1 MDSRLHWGFSKRAR
15 RKAACKFTG
24 MRACEATAKTGSPL
38 GSEDG
43 ITLLDA
49 LMATAILVT
58 VTTGVAGL
66 LTWSTRVVAV
76 AGTETTAVWLAQQK
90 LEQLAALEWSVDERG
105 LLRSDESTSV
115 AVDPMRASGP
125 GLRASP
131 GSAADVDTPEYM
143 DFTGSNGGW
152 RGSADPR
159 PGAAFV
165 RRWSVVPFAA
175 DPQNTLV
182 ITVSVRPLSE
192 AGRGSRQVSGGATL
206 QTVRTRLLRGSER

>member
-1 MDSRLHWGFSKRAR
+1 MP
-15 RKAACKFTG
+15 ACQTTG
-24 MRACEATAKTGSPL
+24 RTGPRF

-49 LMATAILVT
+49 LVATAILMT

-66 LTWSTRVVAV
+66 LTWSTRAAAV
-76 AGTETTAVWLAQQK
+76 AGTQTTAVWLAQQK

-105 LLRSDESTSV
+105 IARSDESTSV
-115 AVDPMRASGP
+115 AVDPMRDSGP

-143 DFTGSNGGW
+143 DFTGADGSW
-152 RGSADPR
+152 RGNAAPR

-165 RRWSVVPFAA
+165 RRWSVVPFAGDA
-175 DPQNTLV
+175 QNTLV

-192 AGRGSRQVSGGATL
+192 ARRGSRQVSSGATL
-206 QTVRTRLLRGSER
+206 QTVRTRLLRGGER

>member
-1 MDSRLHWGFSKRAR
+1 
-15 RKAACKFTG
+15 
-24 MRACEATAKTGSPL
+24 MRACRATGKTGPPI

-49 LMATAILVT
+49 LVATAILMT

-76 AGTETTAVWLAQQK
+76 AGRQTAAVWLAQQK
-90 LEQLAALEWSVDERG
+90 LEQLAALEWSLDDGGVA
-105 LLRSDESTSV
+105 RSDESTNV

-131 GSAADVDTPEYM
+131 GSAADVDTPAYM
-143 DFTGSNGGW
+143 DFTGADGSW
-152 RGSADPR
+152 RGDAAPR

-165 RRWSVVPFAA
+165 RRWSIVPLAG

-182 ITVSVRPLSE
+182 ITVSVRPLAE
-192 AGRGSRQVSGGATL
+192 AARGTRQVSSGATL
-206 QTVRTRLLRGSER
+206 QTVRTRLLRGGER

>member
-1 MDSRLHWGFSKRAR
+1 
-15 RKAACKFTG
+15 
-24 MRACEATAKTGSPL
+24 MRACETTAKTGLPVSD
-38 GSEDG
+38 EDG

-49 LMATAILVT
+49 LVATAILVT

-66 LTWSTRVVAV
+66 LTWSTRAV
-76 AGTETTAVWLAQQK
+76 AAAGTSTTAIWLAQQK
-90 LEQLAALEWSVDERG
+90 LEQLAALEWSVDEGG
-105 LLRSDESTSV
+105 LARSDESTSV

-131 GSAADVDTPEYM
+131 APAADVNTAEYL
-143 DFTGSNGGW
+143 DFTGADGSW
-152 RGSADPR
+152 RGNAAPR

-165 RRWSVVPFAA
+165 RRWSVVPLAG

-192 AGRGSRQVSGGATL
+192 AGRGSRQVSSGATL
-206 QTVRTRLLRGSER
+206 QTVRTRLLRGGGR

>member
-1 MDSRLHWGFSKRAR
+1 MRSCETAEL
-15 RKAACKFTG
+15 TG
-24 MRACEATAKTGSPL
+24 LPIGD
-38 GSEDG
+38 EDG

-49 LMATAILVT
+49 LVATAILVT

-76 AGTETTAVWLAQQK
+76 AGMQTTAVWLAQQK
-90 LEQLAALEWSVDERG
+90 LEQLAALEWSVDEGG
-105 LLRSDESTSV
+105 LARSDESTNV

-131 GSAADVDTPEYM
+131 GAAADVNTPEYV
-143 DFTGSNGGW
+143 DFTGADGSW
-152 RGSADPR
+152 RGNAAPPPD
-159 PGAAFV
+159 AAFV
-165 RRWSVVPFAA
+165 RRWSVVPLAG

-192 AGRGSRQVSGGATL
+192 ARRGSRHVSSGATL
-206 QTVRTRLLRGSER
+206 QTVRTRLLRGGER